1 MNYLSYFG
9 FKKEP
14 FSNAPMREFYYNSK
28 QHSQAILRLVYSV
41 QAMKGLAILTGEIG
55 TGKTTLARRLL
66 ESLGD
71 DLYVAKML
79 VIVHSKITPLWLL
92 KRISMQL
99 GVQQPADEKLTLL
112 NQLYNQLIK
121 IYKEGKKAIIL
132 IDEAQML
139 QTREIMEEIRGI
151 LNMEVPGQKLVTF
164 VLFGLK
170 ELEQNIHLDEPLA
183 QRVALKFSLE
193 ALDLPSAENYI
204 KHRLKLSGA
213 KRMLFTEEAVKIIH
227 KYSRGVPR
235 LINTIC
241 DNALFETFLNH
252 DNVVKSKVILQ
263 VCEALGLEYYLKEM
277 EGSVQQKNR
286 VSSAKS
292 ITYADIDKL
301 ISDVSKTTKNDDE

>member
-1 MNYLSYFG
+1 MNYLNYFG

-28 QHSQAILRLVYSV
+28 NHSQAILRLTYII
-41 QAMKGLAILTGEIG
+41 QAMKGLAVLTGEIG

-66 ESLGD
+66 ESLTED
-71 DLYVAKML
+71 AYIARML

-92 KRISMQL
+92 KRISLQL
-99 GVQQPADEKLTLL
+99 GVQNPLDDKLALL
-112 NQLYNQLIK
+112 NQLYNQLLNIN
-121 IYKEGKKAIIL
+121 KEGKKAIIL

-151 LNMEVPGQKLVTF
+151 LNMELPGQKLITF

-183 QRVALKFSLE
+183 QRVALKYHLS
-193 ALDLPSAENYI
+193 ALDLSSTENYI

-213 KRMLFTEEAVKIIH
+213 KQMFFTKEAVEIIH

-241 DNALFETFLNH
+241 DNALFEIFLAH
-252 DNVVKSKVILQ
+252 ETIAKSDIIMSVVKS
-263 VCEALGLEYYLKEM
+263 LGLEYYLNEENKKNN
-277 EGSVQQKNR
+277 SQKIKTEATKVLN
-286 VSSAKS
+286 
-292 ITYADIDKL
+292 YDDIDKM
-301 ISDVSKTTKNDDE
+301 IKDYTPK